1 MIHTAL
7 SFFVEELNA
16 YLQSIIRSPENKAVL
31 STYVNHEGSVV
42 TTNQDK
48 LCVTLVNLEQETTTR
63 NAPAGKNAVG
73 TPGRLNPTI
82 KLNLYVL
89 CAANFTDYLE
99 ALKFLSYTL
108 AFFQGKNVFTPQ
120 NSPRLDAGFDK
131 LIVELERTG
140 YDEWS
145 KVWGMLGGKYL
156 PGVVYKLR
164 MVPVQNERPGAP
176 LPVISTIGQAGSEA

>member
-1 MIHTAL
+1 M
-7 SFFVEELNA
+7 SFFVDELNV
-16 YLQSIIRSPENKAVL
+16 YLQSVARSPEGKAVL
-31 STYVNHEGSVV
+31 SSYVTHEGSVV
-42 TTNQDK
+42 TLNQNK
-48 LCVTLVNLEQETTTR
+48 LCVTLINLEQETATR
-63 NAPAGKNAVG
+63 NAPAGKSAAG
-73 TPGRLNPTI
+73 TSARLNPAI

-99 ALKFLSYTL
+99 GLKFISYTL
-108 AFFQGKNVFTPQ
+108 AFFQDRNVFTPQ

-156 PGVVYKLR
+156 PGVIYKLR
-164 MVPVQNERPGAP
+164 MVPVQNERPGAA
-176 LPVISTIGQAGSEA
+176 LPVISTIGQAGSNA